1 MNLMNAQLRML
12 ARRSLPILIGI
23 LLFSLGLYAL
33 FHLMQSVNAADVFAQ
48 MRATPLSNLVWA
60 ICATAIGY
68 VALMGYD
75 WSALQFLEKPMPGRV
90 VALGSFLGCAFGNT
104 IGISVISGGAVRYR
118 IYAAFG
124 LNGFEVAALSSYIAI
139 AMGVGLTWIGITA
152 LAVYPS
158 ALQGLI
164 PLAADV
170 VRLWAIAGSVGMFV
184 LVFGISAFGGVLRF
198 WRFEFAMPPVRILI
212 VQLVANFADVVMAA
226 LTLYLLLPAG
236 IPDFPAFIAIYAAA
250 TMVGVLSHV
259 PGGVGVFETVIMAAM
274 PEGSAVGDVAAGLL
288 MFRIVYYLLPFAVAF
303 LMVSFN
309 EARHAGGFIT
319 RRFGDV
325 PAALRPAFA
334 AISGIV
340 PGLVGFLVLCLG
352 AYLLLVS
359 VWPTAR
365 ASTVHEGELIAAILR
380 EGGTLLSSVAG
391 VVLLILSHGL
401 VRRVSG
407 AYWLTLITLAGGILA
422 AVSNDLDLESAAILA
437 ISAVAL
443 VPFSGAFHRH
453 TKLTEGVFGPAWFA
467 LVLAIMAAVGA
478 FFFFVHETTSYSHD
492 LWVDFSARADTP
504 RALRAGILG
513 SAVFLF
519 FAVYT
524 ALQPTRRPMLP
535 PQGGLMRAMSL
546 VRAQSDPQACLVFS
560 GDKAVHFDENGTGFV
575 MFGRRG
581 RLLIAYGDPIMVED
595 TGVPALVG
603 LAQDF
608 IEMAE
613 AQGGAAI
620 FYAIS
625 AAHLP
630 VWTEIGLT
638 VHEIGAEAVIALQ
651 KFSWENTN
659 AQAMRPAFR
668 QKQHAGFR
676 VEVVPAPH
684 SPALIA
690 ELAMFSA
697 QAGAAK
703 TGRENGFSVG
713 RFSPEYLNETDI
725 ALIRHAG
732 QVVGFANI
740 LLPGR
745 GGRYGVDMVRFRS
758 QQGPE
763 LMEFLFLSLIEHY
776 RALGG
781 QELSLGMAPLAGL
794 SPRRTG
800 RLWNRV
806 GVVLFPHAGLFDN
819 FEALRAFKQSFQP
832 EWRARYLAVPPGLS
846 PMVALADV
854 ALLVSGGKSRALGK

>member
-1 MNLMNAQLRML
+1 MDVMNAQLRML
-12 ARRSLPILIGI
+12 LRRSLPILIGI
-23 LLFSLGLYAL
+23 LLFFLGLYAL

-48 MRATPLSNLVWA
+48 MRATPLGNLVAA

-152 LAVYPS
+152 LAIYPS

-164 PLAADV
+164 PLTVDV

-184 LVFGISAFGGVLRF
+184 LIFGISAFGGVLRF
-198 WRFEFAMPPVRILI
+198 WRFEFAMPPVRILS

-325 PAALRPAFA
+325 PAALRPEFS

-365 ASTVHEGELIAAILR
+365 AGTVHQGELIAAILR

-422 AVSNDLDLESAAILA
+422 AVFNDLDLESAALLA

-443 VPFSGAFHRH
+443 LPFSGAFHRH

-467 LVLAIMAAVGA
+467 LVLAILASVGA
-478 FFFFVHETTSYSHD
+478 VFFFLHETTPYSHD
-492 LWVDFSARADTP
+492 LWVDFSAQADTP
-504 RALRAGILG
+504 RALRAGLLA

-581 RLLIAYGDPIMVED
+581 RLLIACGDPIMAGD
-595 TGVPALVG
+595 ADGSALLG

-608 IEMAE
+608 TEMAE
-613 AQGGAAI
+613 AQGGAGI
-620 FYAIS
+620 FYGLS

-630 VWTEIGLT
+630 VWTDIGLT
-638 VHEIGAEAVIALQ
+638 VHEIGEEAVISLPQ
-651 KFSWENTN
+651 FSLNHT
-659 AQAMRPAFR
+659 AFQDLRAMVL
-668 QKQHAGFR
+668 QKQHAGYD
-676 VEVVPAPH
+676 VEVVQAPH

-690 ELAMFSA
+690 QLAALSP

-703 TGRENGFSVG
+703 ASRENGFLVG
-713 RFSPEYLNETDI
+713 QFSPTYLNETDI
-725 ALIRHAG
+725 ALVRHAG

-740 LLPGR
+740 LFSGQ
-745 GGRYGVDMVRFRS
+745 GGRYGVDMVRFHT
-758 QQGPE
+758 QQGST
-763 LMEFLFLSLIEHY
+763 LLAFLFVSLIEHY

-781 QELSLGMAPLAGL
+781 QELSLGLTPLAGL
-794 SPRRTG
+794 SPRRTQ

-806 GVVLFPHAGLFDN
+806 GVFLFPHAGFFDS
-819 FEALRAFKQSFQP
+819 FEALRAFKQTFQP

-846 PMVALADV
+846 PMVAMADV
-854 ALLVSGGKSRALGK
+854 ALLVSGGKGGAPRS